1 MLQLDELQS
10 TYNLLSDSVKNSSLG
25 RRIGEEVGFVKFAA
39 APEFTLTDS
48 HGTVFSLREL
58 KGKKV
63 LLHFW
68 SSTCAPC
75 IKEFPILVKL
85 AMENPEVQIIN
96 VSLDTDS
103 IRWISAVENLG
114 LGDLANCCDGQGI
127 AGDLVNDYHIRA
139 IPANCLIDEE
149 GRIVVKKQSVTDIL
163 REL

>member
-1 MLQLDELQS
+1 
-10 TYNLLSDSVKNSSLG
+10 LG
-25 RRIGEEVGFVKFAA
+25 KRIGEEVGFVKFSA
-39 APEFTLTDS
+39 APEFKLTDS
-48 HGTVFSLREL
+48 HGTGYSLREL

-75 IKEFPILVKL
+75 IKEFPILVNL
-85 AMENPEVQIIN
+85 AKNHPEIQIIN

-103 IRWISAVENLG
+103 IRWISAVKILG
-114 LGDLANCCDGQGI
+114 LEDMAHYCDGKGI
-127 AGDLVNDYHIRA
+127 AGDLVSDYHIRA

-149 GRIVVKKQSVTDIL
+149 GRFLAKKQSVTDIL